1 MRQPSRPKA
10 FHDQR
15 FLESRDARS
24 LRILAEYLE
33 PLSRFERHGVKDTI
47 VFMGSARLLPRDAA
61 QAALAKAEATGQ
73 GVDPLGFYVPPFVYA
88 AMEVLEQAIFKTGS
102 LDQGALAATLHQGT
116 FPTLVPLHRGF
127 DRLNLH
133 SQ

>member
-10 FHDQR
+10 YHDQR

-47 VFMGSARLLPRDAA
+47 VFMGSARLLPREAA
-61 QAALAKAEATGQ
+61 QAALA
-73 GVDPLGFYVPPFVYA
+73 
-88 AMEVLEQAIFKTGS
+88 
-102 LDQGALAATLHQGT
+102 
-116 FPTLVPLHRGF
+116 
-127 DRLNLH
+127 
-133 SQ
+133 